1 MKLSIFLF
9 AVFVT
14 QVNAETLG
22 NKMCIYFSASIE
34 PVKCFRKLSDCESQL
49 EKMSASEST
58 TDLAC
63 KAR

>member
-9 AVFVT
+9 AVLAA
-14 QVNAETLG
+14 QVNATTLG

-34 PVKCFRKLSDCESQL
+34 PVKCFRNLSDCESHL
-49 EKMSASEST
+49 EKMSTSESK
-58 TDLAC
+58 TDVAC